1 MVRICPCSHPGLD
14 DVLRSYT
21 LKNSEPLGTMLA
33 VYSQTVKKTQ
43 KAVLYLKIWWET
55 DYFSLQKEKWKLL
68 SHSNSLWPHGLY
80 SPWNSPGQNI
90 GVGSL
95 SLLQGIFPTRGSN
108 LGLRHCRRILY
119 QLSHKGSRRI
129 QEWVP
134 YPFSSRSAQPRNPI
148 GVSCL
153 AGGFITNWSIRE
165 ALQKVGNTL
174 FWKRQIYE

>member
-1 MVRICPCSHPGLD
+1 MVLICPCSHPGLD

-95 SLLQGIFPTRGSN
+95 SLLQGIFPTQGSN
-108 LGLRHCRRILY
+108 LGLRHCRWFFT
-119 QLSHKGSRRI
+119 S
-129 QEWVP
+129 W
-134 YPFSSRSAQPRNPI
+134 A
-148 GVSCL
+148 
-153 AGGFITNWSIRE
+153 TRE
-165 ALQKVGNTL
+165 AEEDRSGYPIPFPADLPNPGIQLGSPALQEDSLPTELSGKH
-174 FWKRQIYE
+174 FKK